1 MFQQI
6 RNTENLQTNFLAQF
20 NHVQS
25 KIKNGKKHENRTDK
39 IIFIFLEIYF
49 QK

>member
-25 KIKNGKKHENRTDK
+25 KK
-39 IIFIFLEIYF
+39 LEET
-49 QK
+49 